1 MSLDLCK
8 IVFYMYH
15 VYANIKCTINIPYI
29 CRKRQGQMFSPCF
42 LFEDFQVKSS
52 LIKINANMNR
62 LLVAWI
68 EIPRHFHPEIVDSL
82 FATRMY
88 DLFFFDHLSKTSK
101 NPPCTLHQPHQKLA
115 KERTFRLGTTHQSTV
130 GTTHTISLREL

>member
-1 MSLDLCK
+1 
-8 IVFYMYH
+8 
-15 VYANIKCTINIPYI
+15 
-29 CRKRQGQMFSPCF
+29 MFSPCF

-88 DLFFFDHLSKTSK
+88 DLFFLIIYLKLQKIPLVHFTSPIK
-101 NPPCTLHQPHQKLA
+101 SWQKKEHFVWEQPINPPLEQP
-115 KERTFRLGTTHQSTV
+115 TQSA
-130 GTTHTISLREL
+130 